1 MEPTVTPSLLQ
12 NLPIQLVPMVGR
24 EKERSEILSL
34 MDDPQNRLITL
45 HGFGGSGKTRL
56 AVELGRLA
64 ADRFPDGAWFVALA
78 PLESPE
84 QLVTATASALGFTFG
99 SSQDQKRQ
107 LFNYLKAKNL
117 LLIFDNFEHLLP
129 EGASF
134 LDELLE
140 NAAQVRLL
148 VTSRQSL
155 NTPAE
160 WSYALRGLE
169 YQQDQTSGKLT
180 DSAELFL
187 QQLRRTGQP
196 ATPGDIIWAAQISRL
211 VNGLPLALLLAASWG
226 RTLGCDEIFEEIKK
240 GIGFLKARGQT
251 FPEKHHSM
259 QAVFDSAMRLLSE
272 REQAVLRKLSVF
284 RGGFDRA
291 AVLKVTGAD
300 LDLIA
305 SLVDQ
310 SLLER
315 YTSDRYQIHEL
326 LRQYLQERL
335 AETGEDITTRN
346 AHLAYYANLAAQVE
360 PDLYRENQYIRIEHL
375 KLEVDNFST
384 ALEWSLESQSLGLGE
399 LGLQLLTSIERFWTL
414 HQYART
420 GFTYLARL
428 LELLQEEQSSRV
440 YIRGLNLAAWLSCL
454 LEELPESR
462 QFSAKALQF
471 AQKINN
477 SLLVSDAYYVQ
488 SIEAFYRKEYVTA
501 KFLARQALAGYQ
513 AANHIPGMVVA
524 TDSLGRSETFSSD
537 FSNARETLT
546 AGLDLARK
554 QGDIRTYYSLVRGLG
569 EVAGFDPNVDRQ
581 QSQAYL
587 QEALVSMRRFNDKFN
602 LGHTLNSLGELARLD
617 GKFELAAEYIES
629 AILIEKELGRN
640 DELMLDEGNLG
651 FVFLRLGKYDQSRT
665 LFLKNLD
672 LALKSDHLEIEIVT
686 NLLGLAGLAAIE
698 GNASLTAK
706 ILGAIDCSKDAIIFF
721 PTDRGEYER
730 IVSSAQAQL
739 SAGQY
744 DKLFRQGQA
753 MNLSQ
758 AAAIFLNP
766 DSSQAIPSK
775 VERLSGLTARE
786 IDVLRQVT
794 YGLSD
799 QEVAERLVISPRTVN
814 AHLTS
819 IYNKLGVDSRGAAAQ
834 FAREKGLV

>member
-1 MEPTVTPSLLQ
+1 MEPTAAPALLQ

-24 EKERSEILSL
+24 EKESTEILGL
-34 MDDPQNRLITL
+34 MDDPGNRLVTL

-56 AVELGRLA
+56 AIELGRLA
-64 ADRFPDGAWFVALA
+64 ADRFPDGVWFVALA
-78 PLESPE
+78 PIESPE

-107 LFNYLKAKNL
+107 LFNYLKGKNL
-117 LLIFDNFEHLLP
+117 LLIFDNLEHLLP
-129 EGASF
+129 DGASY
-134 LDELLE
+134 LDDLLE
-140 NAAQVRLL
+140 NAPQVRLL
-148 VTSRQSL
+148 ITSRQPL

-160 WSYALRGLE
+160 WSYALRGLD
-169 YQQDQTSGKLT
+169 YQQEQSPGKLT

-187 QQLRRTGQP
+187 QQLRRTGQA

-272 REQAVLRKLSVF
+272 REQTVLRKLSVF
-284 RGGFDRA
+284 RGGFDRR
-291 AVLKVTGAD
+291 AVLEVTGAN
-300 LDLIA
+300 LNLIA
-305 SLVDQ
+305 ALVDQ

-315 YTSDRYQIHEL
+315 YTADRYQIHEL

-335 AETGEDITTRN
+335 AEADEDISTRD
-346 AHLAYYANLAAQVE
+346 AHLAYYANLATQVE
-360 PDLYRENQYIRIEHL
+360 PDLYHENQYVRIEHL
-375 KLEVDNFST
+375 KFEIDNFTT
-384 ALEWSLESQSLGLGE
+384 ALEWCLETQSPTRVE
-399 LGLQLLTSIERFWTL
+399 LGLLLLTSTERFWTL
-414 HQYART
+414 HQYARS
-420 GFTYLARL
+420 GFTYLVRL
-428 LELLQEEQSSRV
+428 LELFQENQTSHL

-462 QFSAKALQF
+462 QFSAQALQF
-471 AQKINN
+471 AQNINN
-477 SLLVSDAYYVQ
+477 DILVSDAYYVQ
-488 SIEAFYRKEYVTA
+488 SIEAFYRKEYITA
-501 KFLARQALAGYQ
+501 KSHAQQALSGYR
-513 AANHIPGMVVA
+513 AANHIPGMVIA
-524 TDSLGRSETFSSD
+524 MDSLGRSETYSSD
-537 FSNARETLT
+537 FSNARETLA

-554 QGDIRTYYSLVRGLG
+554 HGDIRTYYSLVRGLG
-569 EVAGFDPNVDRQ
+569 EVAGYGPNADRQ
-581 QSQAYL
+581 QAQVYMH
-587 QEALVSMRRFNDKFN
+587 EALESMRRFNDKFN

-617 GKFELAAEYIES
+617 GNFEQAAEYIES

-651 FVFLRLGKYDQSRT
+651 FVFSRLGKYDQSRK

-672 LALKSDHLEIEIVT
+672 LALKSDRLEIEIVT

-698 GNASLTAK
+698 GNASITAK
-706 ILGAIDCSKDAIIFF
+706 ILGSIDYFKNAIIFF
-721 PTDRGEYER
+721 PTDRSEYER
-730 IVSSAQAQL
+730 IFSSAQAQL
-739 SAGQY
+739 SAGQF
-744 DKLFRQGQA
+744 DKLFKQGQA
-753 MNLSQ
+753 MSLSQ
-758 AAAIFLNP
+758 AAGIFLHP
-766 DSSQAIPSK
+766 DSQVVPLK
-775 VERLSGLTARE
+775 VERLGGLTARE
-786 IDVLRQVT
+786 IEVLRQVT
-794 YGLSD
+794 FGLSD
-799 QEVAERLVISPRTVN
+799 LEVAEHLVISPRTVN